1 MQEGAVVTADG
12 DARRERLL
20 ELIREVKPSLR
31 GEPIGL
37 QDCLINDLGLDS
49 LDVLQLSRKVVRTLD
64 GGFDLEAWEEARPDH
79 RRSVQSL
86 LDQLG
91 PSGS

>member
-1 MQEGAVVTADG
+1 MTADG
-12 DARRERLL
+12 DSRCERVL
-20 ELIREVKPSLR
+20 ELIRQVKPSLR
-31 GEPIGL
+31 DEPIDL

-49 LDVLQLSRKVVRTLD
+49 LDVLQLSRKLVRTMD
-64 GGFDLEAWEEARPDH
+64 GGFDLEAWEEAQPDH

-91 PSGS
+91 SSS